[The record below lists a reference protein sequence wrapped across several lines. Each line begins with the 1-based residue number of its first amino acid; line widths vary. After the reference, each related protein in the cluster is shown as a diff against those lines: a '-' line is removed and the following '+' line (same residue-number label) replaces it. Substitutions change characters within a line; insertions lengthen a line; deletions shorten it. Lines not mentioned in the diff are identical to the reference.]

1 MELPPRFSSAGR
13 QTGTHAGSDTQ
24 LVDEHVNNGGTVGH
38 MGLRKQL
45 IKDCRLFKN
54 YNNPDHEFFFPDGV
68 CSSGFLRFIHP
79 AANPVALTPVGKGSV

>member
-13 QTGTHAGSDTQ
+13 QASTHAGSDTQ

-54 YNNPDHEFFFPDGV
+54 YNNPDHKFVFPLMEF
-68 CSSGFLRFIHP
+68 
-79 AANPVALTPVGKGSV
+79 ALQAFKGSSILLQTK